1 MNQQRAYISIPSL
14 VDASQDDALST
25 GLLFGNQSK
34 PGRDVATV
42 VKGLGIADRGI
53 EGGRG
58 EWPHPFD
65 LAQALTRLN
74 LLT

>member
-1 MNQQRAYISIPSL
+1 MHQQRASIPLPSL
-14 VDASQDDALST
+14 VNPSQHEALST
-25 GLLFGNQSK
+25 GLLFGNEPK

-42 VKGLGIADRGI
+42 VKGLRITDRGR

-58 EWPHPFD
+58 ERPNPFD

-74 LLT
+74 LRT